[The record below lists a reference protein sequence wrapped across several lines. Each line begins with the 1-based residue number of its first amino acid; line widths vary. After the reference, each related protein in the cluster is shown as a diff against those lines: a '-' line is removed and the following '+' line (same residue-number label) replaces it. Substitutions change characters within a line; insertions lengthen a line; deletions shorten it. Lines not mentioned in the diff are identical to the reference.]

1 MGGLEDQNP
10 AFLHERAQ
18 PRRLP
23 VYNAYMKPVG
33 YIKNYKQTFHLTHNG
48 SIRGECWPLPFAQ
61 IWPQTKGKK
70 KHPANI
76 SVQCKCSW
84 RQRQETRTWLINMST
99 RSNGV
104 KLQSGAISVQPCPTR
119 VPMRRCRHDESEARH
134 CPPLPHPTEP
144 HRLVKVNRL
153 LGWQTQCITF
163 SVSRVLLSKM
173 KEIQVR
179 TTSSRR
185 ALLKTEPLFPVMDTE
200 AGESERTEEVSVA

>member
-104 KLQSGAISVQPCPTR
+104 KLQSGAISVPPCPTR
-119 VPMRRCRHDESEARH
+119 VPMRRCRHDESEATH
-134 CPPLPHPTEP
+134 CPPAPRRNHT
-144 HRLVKVNRL
+144 N
-153 LGWQTQCITF
+153 
-163 SVSRVLLSKM
+163 
-173 KEIQVR
+173 
-179 TTSSRR
+179 SSRWIDSLDDR
-185 ALLKTEPLFPVMDTE
+185 RSASPFPSPGSCCRRWRRYKCGPPP
-200 AGESERTEEVSVA
+200 AAERCWRRSRSSP

>member
-70 KHPANI
+70 KHPSNI

-104 KLQSGAISVQPCPTR
+104 KLQSGAISVPPCPTR

-134 CPPLPHPTEP
+134 CPPRPPTEL

-153 LGWQTQCITF
+153 LGWQTQYITF